1 MESPGIFL
9 GRSTK
14 EEKWKKKNKTK
25 QLSNF
30 FSPFKVYILSNSMAC
45 LFLFFLH
52 KFLSSLRIVATVLF
66 GGSGNLLRW
75 PQRVSVNNRKFSAT
89 CFLYFPF
96 FLKHCLFKCALLFAL
111 FFPLENIVN
120 VSYFLFCIWSGWM
133 RKGERTIWLRLSYS
147 HLLEL
152 DHIIKLIFKINF

>member
-14 EEKWKKKNKTK
+14 EEKWKKKHKTK

-45 LFLFFLH
+45 LFLFFYTNFSH
-52 KFLSSLRIVATVLF
+52 RCVSLQQYCSEGVGIYCV
-66 GGSGNLLRW
+66 G
-75 PQRVSVNNRKFSAT
+75 PKE
-89 CFLYFPF
+89 FPWTTENSRPLAFYISLF